1 MVHDI
6 DRQLGDLIGPRA
18 ERLQGPP
25 QVRVGLLDLACK
37 IGRQRA
43 GVILAALPRDIS
55 HPRAAWDDHRRAVAV
70 RRRIA
75 QVGWVNNRQL
85 VGLCDHRDLLSN
97 VRVVVGVLVQLY
109 FVVHCT
115 IGEHGTSRCSSVQV
129 FCRTLY
135 DCCPLPNAKM
145 KMATKRKPKA
155 APPAEAQDAALSEA
169 RIAAAAVTLLDAH
182 GIDGLTM
189 RKLAAHLDAGVM
201 SLYWHVK
208 NKDDL
213 LALALD
219 AVLEY
224 RAPDRADAAP
234 QAQLLGLLE
243 DWRAVMLAH
252 PWSAA
257 LLPSR
262 ALGPSILERL
272 EHLGR
277 ILSSAGVADE
287 DLNAAIWSLWNYVM
301 GATITRTSFNLP
313 PSPPDQGSPQHPH
326 ATIDRAGLL
335 AEDDWDG
342 VFRRGVSFLWDGII
356 AAQPASNLK
365 EA

>member
-1 MVHDI
+1 
-6 DRQLGDLIGPRA
+6 
-18 ERLQGPP
+18 
-25 QVRVGLLDLACK
+25 
-37 IGRQRA
+37 
-43 GVILAALPRDIS
+43 
-55 HPRAAWDDHRRAVAV
+55 
-70 RRRIA
+70 
-75 QVGWVNNRQL
+75 
-85 VGLCDHRDLLSN
+85 
-97 VRVVVGVLVQLY
+97 
-109 FVVHCT
+109 
-115 IGEHGTSRCSSVQV
+115 
-129 FCRTLY
+129 
-135 DCCPLPNAKM
+135 
-145 KMATKRKPKA
+145 MATKRKPKA
-155 APPAEAQDAALSEA
+155 APPAEAQDAALSKA

-262 ALGPSILERL
+262 ALGPSILDRL

-326 ATIDRAGLL
+326 TTIDRAGLL

-356 AAQPASNLK
+356 AARPASNLT